1 MKSKASLKLLNGDID
16 ALSQLEEVA
25 KYPVE
30 KKALYKLLKFDELDE
45 KKAEESKRHLAK
57 NKRKKMEEKLHDEEE
72 KPVQDLIS
80 SLSYDSSDIV
90 LKEVS
95 QLHGEEEKPVQDL
108 MSSLSYD
115 SDIVLKEVSQWK
127 VQDMTLCQI
136 QENLKHLLKVKK
148 DILDKTS
155 NLTFWISEYL
165 SHSSLQD
172 FIQSLMESTLT
183 SANLEDVKVL
193 LKQLLE
199 ERELSQLDTRVFPC
213 LVEVSDWLY
222 KSNSAS
228 SHYHPESDI
237 TDFESFGSFL
247 DKIVIDARN
256 VELSGS
262 VVSPEKLSRD
272 VSKGV
277 NSLQI
282 HYRLTYDNVF
292 ITILVYPYQVDA
304 FDGVIT
310 LKPISVKDL
319 ESLQKQFSE
328 QRKQFNE
335 YVKKKPLHLQAYLF
349 HLAVSY
355 CPTQQSQLKEFLQNI
370 YIMTSDLQ
378 PPLEPT
384 IPKILNAYLHGSSLL
399 EELKQKL
406 HSLMKSSHPK
416 KPPPPP
422 PKKKDHHSLN
432 KAEQNKPI
440 TADASSVFR
449 MNSEAHA
456 LLEKLGLCKH
466 YPKGL
471 QMQDALCIRPEP
483 LKLSLNE
490 THPTDPKQLPHLI
503 LHKLMSYDS
512 LCRSDLMPTDNKGG
526 SHCKKENDSDDDS
539 DESDED
545 ESEVNKSSRIHPVD
559 SVLAL
564 ILCSD
569 DFLRQDLFSR
579 LAKCQLALPF
589 LLPDPF
595 TKQLTLPLW
604 AMRSII
610 KEWKSTNK
618 DGEVVQRTQPI
629 VSYKMP
635 IVSFIRFGKHQE
647 RGASKS
653 KILNEV
659 ISDSHYDHYFHCDCP
674 GGQLGHLLGEGL
686 VDMCW
691 YLPAGKAS
699 DAFPDAVTFLNLHG
713 DGRQHLRQSRF
724 LSQIS
729 SMCFILLTE
738 EDLEF
743 DSQTIEILNEFNSYP
758 GAITILND
766 MKKKPDSLKRVIS
779 DTRMI
784 SLAKKNASEIKD
796 SIRQRIK
803 KNLERVE
810 KPKSIEDL
818 FGIREEGIL
827 VDESYDSYIK
837 GLNLANRL
845 TSIVTGCREKEPSL
859 KDAMLPLQGSNLW
872 RAWAANDKELHR
884 HIQRGNKTVNEY
896 TADMNKKKAEIRTK
910 QLKHVNSLTPVM
922 KSFTDS
928 LLKLGGTSN
937 RILRNFFLQCLKL
950 ELNNLSRE
958 SISEKQHQYQSVRK
972 ELSKLPKSNS
982 QKSEEKIKSDK
993 LKKELRDLQEDIIN
1007 SSFGLE
1013 HLFRELGQVY
1023 EAALASGKVL
1033 SSFSEA
1039 AAELFID
1046 GYPLELMDGDAAH
1059 VPLQWVTAVL
1069 HSAEKML
1076 GDPNIFVLSVL
1087 GLQSTGKST
1096 MLNTA
1101 FGLQFNVSAGR
1112 CTRGA
1117 FMQLLSLDEELR
1129 QRTKCEYVLVVD
1141 TEGLR
1146 APELD
1151 PLKTQKHDNELATFV
1166 IGLANTTLIN
1176 IYGEVAGDMDDI
1188 LQTSVHAF
1196 LRMIQ
1201 VKFNPSCQFVHQNAG
1216 ANLNSEVGRD
1226 KFTQKLDQITLDA
1239 AREEN
1244 CEGQFKSFND
1254 VIKFNDQT
1262 DVHHFP
1268 GLWKGDPPMAPVNK
1282 GYSQSA
1288 QMLKKHFIEIICKR
1302 ASKASLSTSEREGGD
1317 LSLSSFHGKMNDLW
1331 QALLKEKFVFSF
1343 KNSLEIT
1350 VYNSLETAYDKWD
1363 WTFTEAMLKWEQ
1375 QAENAISAATL
1386 DKVPALVKFKCR
1398 RLKAYVSEQIEPLK
1412 SQMEEF
1418 FNGKQSEI
1426 LVQWKAKFEKRL
1438 ENHSLELELH
1448 AEQHCR
1454 KLGKSREV
1462 ITKFE
1467 SDRNSYAEIITAKV
1481 HEHIASIKKEQEEL
1495 DQSLQVKRLKPQQL
1509 KNVLQRQ
1516 LFTDK
1521 NIQLYHEQQIITEEE
1536 VSQINTIIQ
1545 QCGGELTEGHLNDI
1559 MVGGVLTIDQV
1570 RKILK
1575 KRQTEKEL
1583 KKKFDSIWKELLR
1596 EQIPKVSGERRNVE
1610 AEVENKMT
1618 EFIRR
1623 AQNREGQFIAK
1634 YEEKKLKKWGES
1646 IFSFLPEERHYI
1658 THGTSVHGTSVHS
1671 TSVRDIIVDKISFLF
1686 RGKKTTV
1693 DAYQKEAIEVTEKVF
1708 STARQYLE
1716 DTTQKDTD
1724 FKQGFVQEL
1733 LHKVDATIKKESA
1746 PLKDHLTFTSTYR
1759 YEVYLM
1765 ICGSSVPEFDKMAE
1779 SFRKKN
1785 DPRLYLEKNLK
1796 GPLFTKF
1803 KNQYNQTEAEEAIA
1817 NTLSSYLERPIRE
1830 QVGKTLGAK
1839 MVGVMKS
1846 SEHHF
1851 SSKMALKVKILT
1863 DLHENDSFED
1873 YMAYASNVKDYLEKR
1888 IKHYTVQ
1895 FCNQRISGENTR
1907 LQISAKDEVSRLIGV
1922 VESKVTEVNETDM
1935 HEWLSAFCSDKT
1947 IIDELGIALKVNELL
1962 NASSDAPSELNL
1974 DNFKRQIRSGL
1985 EDLKKKLHT
1994 SLNTIECEKE
2004 MVHWKDKPHEL
2015 LRNLIGCTE
2024 QCPFCKEQCD
2034 WLDPNHIHDEQK
2046 HHIAVHRPECL
2057 GGYRWTKT
2065 NVLTTDFCP
2074 ANVAG
2079 DINFRNAATNQKFH
2093 PYKDYQL
2100 IYPDWSIPP
2109 DLTSEGSLYWKRFIG
2124 KYREHLGRKFSA
2136 KPPEVPPQWHDIK
2149 WEEVEE
2155 NLKSIYH
2162 L

>member
-1 MKSKASLKLLNGDID
+1 MKSKASLKLLHGDID
-16 ALSQLEEVA
+16 TLAQLETVA

-282 HYRLTYDNVF
+282 HYLLKYDNVF
-292 ITILVYPYQVDA
+292 ITILVYPYQVNA

-384 IPKILNAYLHGSSLL
+384 IPKILNAYLHGSSSL

-545 ESEVNKSSRIHPVD
+545 ESKVNKSSRIHPVD

-653 KILNEV
+653 KILNEA

-674 GGQLGHLLGEGL
+674 GGQLDHLLGEGL

-729 SMCFILLTE
+729 SMCFFLLTE

-743 DSQTIEILNEFNSYP
+743 DSQTIEILKEFNSYP

-766 MKKKPDSLKRVIS
+766 VKKKPDSLKRVIS

-810 KPKSIEDL
+810 KPKSIEEL
-818 FGIREEGIL
+818 CGIREEGIL

-845 TSIVTGCREKEPSL
+845 TSVVTGCREKEPSL

-884 HIQRGNKTVNEY
+884 HIQRGNKTVNDY
-896 TADMNKKKAEIRTK
+896 TADMNKKKAEIRAK
-910 QLKHVNSLTPVM
+910 QLKYVSSLTPVM
-922 KSFTDS
+922 ESFTVS
-928 LLKLGGTSN
+928 LLQLGGSSN
-937 RILRNFFLQCLKL
+937 RILRNYFLQCLKL

-958 SISEKQHQYQSVRK
+958 SISEMQHQYQSVRK
-972 ELSKLPKSNS
+972 ELSKLQTKSDS
-982 QKSEEKIKSDK
+982 QKSEVKIKSDR

-1013 HLFRELGQVY
+1013 HLFRELGQLY
-1023 EAALASGKVL
+1023 EAALESGKDL
-1033 SSFSEA
+1033 SRFSEA
-1039 AAELFID
+1039 AAKLFID

-1069 HSAEKML
+1069 HSVEKML

-1117 FMQLLSLDEELR
+1117 FMQLLPLDEELR
-1129 QRTKCEYVLVVD
+1129 QKTKCEYVLVVD

-1201 VKFNPSCQFVHQNAG
+1201 VKFNPSCQFIHQNAG
-1216 ANLNSEVGRD
+1216 ANINSEVGRD
-1226 KFTQKLDQITLDA
+1226 KFTQKLDQITIDA

-1244 CEGQFKSFND
+1244 CEGQYKSFND
-1254 VIKFNDQT
+1254 VIKFDDQN

-1288 QMLKKHFIEIICKR
+1288 QMLKKHFIEILCKR
-1302 ASKASLSTSEREGGD
+1302 MSKAGQSSSEREVGD
-1317 LSLSSFHGKMNDLW
+1317 LSLSSFRGRMNDLW

-1343 KNSLEIT
+1343 KNTLEIT
-1350 VYNSLETAYDKWD
+1350 AYNSLETAYSMWEWK
-1363 WTFTEAMLKWEQ
+1363 FTEAMLNWEQ
-1375 QAENAISAATL
+1375 KAENAISAATL
-1386 DKVPALVKFKCR
+1386 DKVPALVTYKCR
-1398 RLKAYVSEQIEPLK
+1398 RLGAYVSEQIEPLK
-1412 SQMEEF
+1412 SQMQEF

-1426 LVQWKAKFEKRL
+1426 LVQWKAKFERRL

-1448 AEQHCR
+1448 AEQHCT
-1454 KLGKSREV
+1454 KLGESRKV

-1467 SDRNSYAEIITAKV
+1467 SERNRYAEIITAEV
-1481 HEHIASIKKEQEEL
+1481 HKLIASIRNEQEEL
-1495 DQSLQVKRLKPQQL
+1495 DQNLQERKMKSEQL
-1509 KNVLQRQ
+1509 KNILQRKI
-1516 LFTDK
+1516 FTIK
-1521 NIQLYHEQQIITEEE
+1521 STQLYQEQQLITEEQAI
-1536 VSQINTIIQ
+1536 QINATIL
-1545 QCGGELTEGHLNDI
+1545 QCGCQLTEGCLSDI
-1559 MVGGVLTIDQV
+1559 MVGVLTTEQV

-1575 KRQTEKEL
+1575 NRRQTEEEL
-1583 KKKFDSIWKELLR
+1583 KVKFDKIWNELLYQ
-1596 EQIPKVSGERRNVE
+1596 QIPMVSGERRNVE
-1610 AEVENKMT
+1610 PEVEKEMT
-1618 EFIRR
+1618 KFMRTRGYES
-1623 AQNREGQFIAK
+1623 QFIAK
-1634 YEEKKLKKWGES
+1634 YEEKKSLIEWGES
-1646 IFSFLPEERHYI
+1646 FSQFLPGEQKHYTI
-1658 THGTSVHGTSVHS
+1658 HGRILTQFVE
-1671 TSVRDIIVDKISFLF
+1671 KISFFL

-1693 DAYQKEAIEVTEKVF
+1693 DVYQKEAIEVTEKVF
-1708 STARQYLE
+1708 STAKKYLE

-1724 FKQGFVQEL
+1724 FNTAFIQKL
-1733 LHKVDATIKKESA
+1733 LQKVYATITKESA
-1746 PLKDHLTFTSTYR
+1746 VLKDHLTFTPTYK

-1765 ICGSSVPEFDKMAE
+1765 ICGYAVPEFDKMAE

-1839 MVGVMKS
+1839 MVGIMKG

-1873 YMAYASNVKDYLEKR
+1873 YMSYASNVKDYLENR

-1895 FCNQRISGENTR
+1895 FCDEWVSDENTR
-1907 LQISAKDEVSRLIGV
+1907 LQISAKDEVTRLVGV

-1935 HEWLSAFCSDKT
+1935 HKWLSAFCSDKI
-1947 IIDELGIALKVNELL
+1947 IIDELGIALKVDELL
-1962 NASSDAPSELNL
+1962 NASSDAPSKLNL
-1974 DNFKRQIRSGL
+1974 DNFKRQIRVGL

-1994 SLNTIECEKE
+1994 SFNDIICEHE
-2004 MVHWKDKPHEL
+2004 MVHWKDKPHKL
-2015 LRNLIGCTE
+2015 LEKLIGCTE

-2034 WLDPNHIHDEQK
+2034 WLDPNHIDDDQK
-2046 HHIAVHRPECL
+2046 HKTAIHRPKCL
-2057 GGYRWTKT
+2057 GGYRWINTEELST
-2065 NVLTTDFCP
+2065 IFCP
-2074 ANVAG
+2074 AHVAT
-2079 DINFRNAATNQKFH
+2079 DDVTFKNAATNNESH
-2093 PYKDYQL
+2093 PYKDYQS

-2109 DLTSEGSLYWKRFIG
+2109 DLTSEQSKYWMWFVG
-2124 KYREHLGRKFSA
+2124 KYGEKLGERFDA
-2136 KPPEVPPQWHDIK
+2136 KPPKVPPQWLEIEWKD
-2149 WEEVEE
+2149 VEE
-2155 NLKSIYH
+2155 HLKQIYD

>member
-1 MKSKASLKLLNGDID
+1 MKSKASLKLLHGDID
-16 ALSQLEEVA
+16 TLAQLEKVA

-45 KKAEESKRHLAK
+45 RKAEESKRHLHVAK
-57 NKRKKMEEKLHDEEE
+57 NKREEMEEKPHD
-72 KPVQDLIS
+72 
-80 SLSYDSSDIV
+80 
-90 LKEVS
+90 
-95 QLHGEEEKPVQDL
+95 EEEKPVQDL

-127 VQDMTLCQI
+127 VQDMTIYQI

-172 FIQSLMESTLT
+172 FIQSLMESELT

-193 LKQLLE
+193 LQQLLE
-199 ERELSQLDTRVFPC
+199 EGELSQLDTHRAFPC
-213 LVEVSDWLY
+213 LVKVSDWLH
-222 KSNSAS
+222 KSNSVS
-228 SHYHPESDI
+228 SRCHPESDI
-237 TDFESFGSFL
+237 TDFESFDSFL
-247 DKIVIDARN
+247 DKMVIDARN
-256 VELSGS
+256 AELSGS
-262 VVSPEKLSRD
+262 VVPPEKLSRD
-272 VSKGV
+272 VSKRI

-292 ITILVYPYQVDA
+292 ITILVYPYQVDS
-304 FDGVIT
+304 FYGVIT

-349 HLAVSY
+349 HLAVSN

-370 YIMTSDLQ
+370 SIMTSDLQ
-378 PPLEPT
+378 PPLEPK
-384 IPKILNAYLHGSSLL
+384 ISKILNAYLHGSSSL

-422 PKKKDHHSLN
+422 PKKKDHHSLK
-432 KAEQNKPI
+432 KAQQSKPL
-440 TADASSVFR
+440 TADASSVFQ

-490 THPTDPKQLPHLI
+490 THPNDPKQLPHLI

-512 LCRSDLMPTDNKGG
+512 LCRSDLMPADSKGG
-526 SHCKKENDSDDDS
+526 IHCKKENDSDDDS
-539 DESDED
+539 DESDEN

-564 ILCSD
+564 ILCSN

-595 TKQLTLPLW
+595 IKQLTLPLW

-610 KEWKSTNK
+610 KEWKYTNK
-618 DGEVVQRTQPI
+618 DGELVQRTHPI

-729 SMCFILLTE
+729 SMCFFLLTE

-743 DSQTIEILNEFNSYP
+743 DSQTIEILKEFNSYP

-766 MKKKPDSLKRVIS
+766 VKKKPDSLKRVIS
-779 DTRMI
+779 DTRTI

-810 KPKSIEDL
+810 KPKSIEEL
-818 FGIREEGIL
+818 CGIREEGIL
-827 VDESYDSYIK
+827 VDESYDSYMK

-884 HIQRGNKTVNEY
+884 HIQRGNKTVNDY
-896 TADMNKKKAEIRTK
+896 TADMNKKKAEIRAK
-910 QLKHVNSLTPVM
+910 QLKHVSSLTPVM
-922 KSFTDS
+922 ESFTAS
-928 LLKLGGTSN
+928 LLQLGGSSN
-937 RILRNFFLQCLKL
+937 RILRNYFLQCLKL

-958 SISEKQHQYQSVRK
+958 SISEMQHQYQSVRK
-972 ELSKLPKSNS
+972 ELSKLQTKSDS
-982 QKSEEKIKSDK
+982 QKSEIKIKSDK
-993 LKKELRDLQEDIIN
+993 LKKEKRDLQEEIID

-1023 EAALASGKVL
+1023 EAALESGKDL
-1033 SSFSEA
+1033 SRFSEA

-1069 HSAEKML
+1069 HLAEKML

-1087 GLQSTGKST
+1087 GLQGTGKST

-1117 FMQLLSLDEELR
+1117 FMQLLPLDEELR
-1129 QRTKCEYVLVVD
+1129 QKTKCEYVLVVD

-1151 PLKTQKHDNELATFV
+1151 QLKTQKHDNELATFV
-1166 IGLANTTLIN
+1166 IGLANMTLIN
-1176 IYGEVAGDMDDI
+1176 IYGKVAGDMDDI

-1216 ANLNSEVGRD
+1216 ANINSEVGRD
-1226 KFTQKLDQITLDA
+1226 KFTQKLDQITIDA

-1262 DVHHFP
+1262 DVHNFP

-1288 QMLKKHFIEIICKR
+1288 QMLKNHFIKILCKR
-1302 ASKASLSTSEREGGD
+1302 MSQSRSEKEVGD
-1317 LSLSSFHGKMNDLW
+1317 FSLSSFKGRMNDLW
-1331 QALLKEKFVFSF
+1331 QALLQEKFVFSF
-1343 KNSLEIT
+1343 KNTLEIT
-1350 VYNSLETAYDKWD
+1350 AYNSLETAYSMWD

-1375 QAENAISAATL
+1375 KAENAISAAPL
-1386 DKVPALVKFKCR
+1386 EKVPALVKFKCK
-1398 RLKAYVSEQIEPLK
+1398 RLKAYISEEMSPLK
-1412 SQMEEF
+1412 SQMEIF

-1426 LVQWKAKFEKRL
+1426 LVQWKAKFERRL
-1438 ENHSLELELH
+1438 ENLSSELELH
-1448 AEQHCR
+1448 ADQHCK
-1454 KLGKSREV
+1454 KLGKNREV

-1467 SDRNSYAEIITAKV
+1467 SERNRYAGIIRTKV

-1495 DQSLQVKRLKPQQL
+1495 DQNLQVKKLKPEQL
-1509 KNVLQRQ
+1509 MNVLQRR
-1516 LFTDK
+1516 LFTYD
-1521 NIQLYHEQQIITEEE
+1521 NIQLYQEQQIITEEQAR
-1536 VSQINTIIQ
+1536 QINAIIQ
-1545 QCGGELTEGHLNDI
+1545 QCGGQLTEVHLNHI
-1559 MVGGVLTIDQV
+1559 MVGGVLATEQV

-1583 KKKFDSIWKELLR
+1583 KKKFDSIWKGFLHQ
-1596 EQIPKVSGERRNVE
+1596 QIPNVSGERRNVE

-1623 AQNREGQFIAK
+1623 TRDREGQFIAK
-1634 YEEKKLKKWGES
+1634 YEEKKLMKWGES
-1646 IFSFLPEERHYI
+1646 ISYFLPEERHYI
-1658 THGTSVHGTSVHS
+1658 IHGPGVRS
-1671 TSVRDIIVDKISFLF
+1671 TLVDKISFLF
-1686 RGKKTTV
+1686 RGKKTTG
-1693 DAYQKEAIEVTEKVF
+1693 DTYQKEAFEVTEKVF
-1708 STARQYLE
+1708 RTARKYLE
-1716 DTTQKDTD
+1716 ETTQKDTD

-1733 LHKVDATIKKESA
+1733 LQKVDATITKESDA
-1746 PLKDHLTFTSTYR
+1746 LKDHLIFTPTYK
-1759 YEVYLM
+1759 YEVYLI
-1765 ICGSSVPEFDKMAE
+1765 ICGSSVPEFDRMAE
-1779 SFRKKN
+1779 SFRRKN

-1803 KNQYNQTEAEEAIA
+1803 KNQYNQTEAEEAT
-1817 NTLSSYLERPIRE
+1817 NTLSSYLETPIRV

-1863 DLHENDSFED
+1863 DLHENDSFDD
-1873 YMAYASNVKDYLEKR
+1873 YMAYASNVKDYLEKQ

-1895 FCNQRISGENTR
+1895 FCNQKVSGENTR

-1935 HEWLSAFCSDKT
+1935 HKWLSAFCNDKA
-1947 IIDELGIALKVNELL
+1947 IMDELGIALEVDELL

-1974 DNFKRQIRSGL
+1974 DNFKRQIHSGL

-1994 SLNTIECEKE
+1994 SLNKIEYEKE
-2004 MVHWKDKPHEL
+2004 MVNWKDKPHEL

-2034 WLDPNHIHDEQK
+2034 WLDPNHIDDDQK
-2046 HHIAVHRPECL
+2046 HYIAVHRPEYL
-2057 GGYRWTKT
+2057 GGYRWSKT

-2074 ANVAG
+2074 ALVAG
-2079 DINFRNAATNQKFH
+2079 DITFRNAATKQESH
-2093 PYKDYQL
+2093 PFKDYQS
-2100 IYPDWSIPP
+2100 IYPNWSIPP
-2109 DLTSEGSLYWKRFIG
+2109 DLTSEGSLYWKRFVG
-2124 KYREHLGRKFSA
+2124 KYKEELGRKFSA
-2136 KPPEVPPQWHDIK
+2136 KPPKVPPQWHDIK

-2155 NLKSIYH
+2155 HLNSIYH